1 MVTEEMVRYY
11 DVPCRERPSER
22 AADNSNTSSV
32 MDDNFRPS
40 KVISLVF
47 VFLLVVIHALDMQL
61 TRQYIGN
68 DWQRETFL
76 PMSLCIK
83 YFGIYISLWI
93 SRLIVYPLLFLYF
106 LNWQKRYW
114 HYFLITSTL
123 LYWTAMLSWLWT
135 LGIVEWP

>member
-1 MVTEEMVRYY
+1 MVTKEMVRYY
-11 DVPCRERPSER
+11 DAPDRECARPIPT
-22 AADNSNTSSV
+22 AGSV

-40 KVISLVF
+40 KTISLLF

-83 YFGIYISLWI
+83 YFGIYMSLWI
-93 SRLIVYPLLFLYF
+93 SRLCIYPLLFLYF
-106 LNWQKRYW
+106 LNWKRRYW

-123 LYWTAMLSWLWT
+123 LYWTAMLPWLST

>member
-1 MVTEEMVRYY
+1 MVTKEMVRYY
-11 DVPCRERPSER
+11 DVPDRKRPSKR
-22 AADNSNTSSV
+22 AAGSSNTRSV

-61 TRQYIGN
+61 TREYIGN
-68 DWQRETFL
+68 EWQRETFL

-83 YFGIYISLWI
+83 HFGIYISLWI

-106 LNWQKRYW
+106 LNWKKRCW

-135 LGIVEWP
+135 LGIIEWP